1 MTYTLEQIRQNPAIL
16 DQVAREALS
25 IDGTEIEL
33 KHNKAH
39 FYCGTASARVGGRGG
54 VLQKLLFSEA
64 AFYPDTEKMAAT
76 EIIDAT
82 LRQVDIASGMV
93 FVESTANGYGNYY
106 EQMESAATR
115 GESRFKA
122 RFYGWTQFYTEAE
135 IELIKSEF
143 TDKKLFKQEYPRT
156 REEAYI
162 ASGSS
167 FFDNEEIVKMI
178 ERAEEPQAI
187 GTLELKCNHD
197 IPCKSI
203 GVCDFKGVKWIDET
217 MGLTKVWQKPVPY
230 HSYTIGADVSEGI
243 DGDYSVARVIDNK
256 TMKTVAKFKDKLC
269 PPDTF
274 ALVVFA
280 LGQWYNNAYVGV
292 EVNKD
297 GLWVNSELFKM
308 GYPNLYYREAID
320 DITHQVARK
329 VGFKTDEK
337 TRPYVLSE
345 LRKTLASNSESFNDK
360 EFLDECLVFVRSKV
374 GRPEAMSGKHD
385 DEIFAHAIALEIRR
399 NAPEAFQEPQEIPQ
413 TGESYVK
420 SRLDKLYSKKYNNNI
435 NQSNYF

>member
-1 MTYTLEQIRQNPAIL
+1 
-16 DQVAREALS
+16 
-25 IDGTEIEL
+25 
-33 KHNKAH
+33 
-39 FYCGTASARVGGRGG
+39 
-54 VLQKLLFSEA
+54 
-64 AFYPDTEKMAAT
+64 
-76 EIIDAT
+76 
-82 LRQVDIASGMV
+82 
-93 FVESTANGYGNYY
+93 
-106 EQMESAATR
+106 MESAATR

-143 TDKKLFKQEYPRT
+143 TDKKLFKQEYPKT

-178 ERAEEPQAI
+178 ERAEEPQFT
-187 GTLELKCNHD
+187 GTIELKCNHD
-197 IPCKSI
+197 IPCKFITTCEYRKVEFFEES
-203 GVCDFKGVKWIDET
+203 
-217 MGLTKVWQKPVPY
+217 MGLTKVWQKPQAY

-269 PPDTF
+269 PPDQM

-280 LGQWYNNAYVGV
+280 LGQWYNYAYVGV

-308 GYPNLYYREAID
+308 GYPNLYYREAMD
-320 DITHQVARK
+320 DITHAVARK
-329 VGFKTDEK
+329 IGFKTSEQ
-337 TRPYVLSE
+337 TRMPILAEMRKVL
-345 LRKTLASNSESFNDK
+345 ANHPESFNDR

-374 GRPEAMSGKHD
+374 GRPEAMNGKHD

-399 NAPEAFQEPQEIPQ
+399 NAPEAFQEPLEIPQ
-413 TGESYVK
+413 TGESYVM
-420 SRLDKLYSKKYNNNI
+420 SRLDKIKSKRYNNNI